1 MARIAAGEPL
11 PLKQEQIFCRGHAIE
26 VRLYAEDP
34 QRDFLP
40 STGRLTVMSSP
51 AEPGVRIDT
60 GVRAGDAVSV
70 HYDPLI
76 AKLIAWGGDREIAV
90 RRLSRA
96 LADQRVGG
104 IATNLAL
111 FRRILSDPAFEQAQ
125 IDTGYLDRLLA
136 EKPAPSSAPS
146 ASADA
151 EIVALAAAVF
161 SNLDPASGNGM
172 AQKNGSAANGKCRWK
187 LAARNEAVRSS

>member
-1 MARIAAGEPL
+1 VIEEAPAPGMPAAMRAKMGEAAVKAALAVGYSGAGTVEFIADASEGLKADHFWFMEMNTRLQVEHPVTEAVTGLDLVEWQLRIAAGEPL

-76 AKLIAWGGDREIAV
+76 AKLISWGGEREIAV
-90 RRLSRA
+90 R
-96 LADQRVGG
+96 
-104 IATNLAL
+104 
-111 FRRILSDPAFEQAQ
+111 
-125 IDTGYLDRLLA
+125 
-136 EKPAPSSAPS
+136 
-146 ASADA
+146 
-151 EIVALAAAVF
+151 
-161 SNLDPASGNGM
+161 
-172 AQKNGSAANGKCRWK
+172 
-187 LAARNEAVRSS
+187 